1 MWKRV
6 ALPTLIVALLWLIAG
21 SATTIYLLW
30 LDASYQRVFRE
41 NVAPRELIA
50 DLMEDLWRVEADESM
65 RTSLPSDMEYRTSK
79 PDRLQ
84 RDLERI
90 ADWMTTHEEQ
100 TAFAELR
107 RLIQD
112 YENSFEGQDNLE
124 PAVRATRRRAIVEEI
139 DQQAETIRRI
149 NQQIIEDSAASRQRT
164 TTFVLWMRV
173 ATLIVGPAGGAAC
186 GWWMAKRLHQKV
198 RRIRITL
205 GDDADHDPAA
215 KTTTELGTIALA
227 PDDDLEDIRG
237 QVEALVERLH
247 ATTRELAS
255 AREEVVRG
263 ERLAA
268 IGELAAGVA
277 HEMRNPLTSVKLLLQ
292 HASRGDARSL
302 AGPKLRLIL
311 NEVERMETTIQGLLD
326 FSRPPSPRQIRH
338 DLLDPL
344 HQAVHLIEGRAKN
357 QGVRV
362 QWKFGQG
369 PFLCDGDPGQL
380 QQVFVNLLINGIEAM
395 PTGGVLDVQARR
407 LADGFCEV
415 EFADCGAGVPE
426 ESLPRLFEPFV
437 SLKERG
443 TGLGLAISRRIVE
456 SHGGMITVVN
466 RVEGGARFTVR
477 IPRVDGL
484 ASNDSD
490 PATESE
496 RTAQTH
502 ATLQEATK

>member
-6 ALPTLIVALLWLIAG
+6 ALPTLVVALLWLIAG
-21 SATTIYLLW
+21 SATTLYLLW

-79 PDRLQ
+79 PDQLQ
-84 RDLERI
+84 QDLERI
-90 ADWMTTHEEQ
+90 ADWMTSHEEQ
-100 TAFAELR
+100 SAFTELR

-149 NQQIIEDSAASRQRT
+149 NQQMIDDSAASRQRT
-164 TTFVLWMRV
+164 TTIVLWMRV
-173 ATLIVGPAGGAAC
+173 ATLIIGPAGGAAC

-198 RRIRITL
+198 RRIRVTL
-205 GDDADHDPAA
+205 GTDTGLAPPTPELTD
-215 KTTTELGTIALA
+215 LGTIALA
-227 PDDDLEDIRG
+227 PDDDLDDIRG
-237 QVEALVERLH
+237 QVEGLVEKLH

-292 HASRGDARSL
+292 HAARGDARSL

-311 NEVERMETTIQGLLD
+311 EEVERMETTIQGLLD

-344 HQAVHLIEGRAKN
+344 QQAVHLIEGRARN

-362 QWKFGQG
+362 EWTLGVG
-369 PFLCDGDPGQL
+369 PLWCDGDPGQL

-395 PTGGVLDVQARR
+395 PEGGLLAVQVRR
-407 LADGFCEV
+407 TPDCVCEI
-415 EFADCGAGVPE
+415 EFADEGAGVPA
-426 ESLPRLFEPFV
+426 ESLARLFEPFV

-443 TGLGLAISRRIVE
+443 TGLGLAISRRIME
-456 SHGGMITVVN
+456 SHGGTITVAN
-466 RVEGGARFTVR
+466 RETGGARFTLFLPLAKDLDPKDSAEAPET
-477 IPRVDGL
+477 PRVTG
-484 ASNDSD
+484 
-490 PATESE
+490 
-496 RTAQTH
+496 
-502 ATLQEATK
+502 TLQEVMK